1 MRANFLTGL
10 AVVLP
15 TILTFYVVWT
25 FAGFV
30 DDRILPLI
38 PDAFNPLI
46 HYELQIRGVG
56 IIVFVVFT
64 TFVGAVAKG
73 YVGRQVVRL
82 VEAAVDRTPVVRWIY
97 NGAKQIIET
106 ILNQQNATFQ
116 TACLVE
122 YPRKGIWAVAFI
134 STSASGEVLGKGEPG
149 RNAQHLLAHH
159 SEPDLGLPSVR
170 ASPRH
175 HRSRHGNRRC
185 SKTGYISRTGGPS
198 RRLRQKQGLRRPQA
212 ARPDRANGNFLESLT
227 PPHTDR

>member
-15 TILTFYVVWT
+15 TILTFYVVWA

-46 HYELQIRGVG
+46 HYEVQIRGVG

-73 YVGRQVVRL
+73 YFGRQVVRL
-82 VEAAVDRTPVVRWIY
+82 VEAAVDRTPIVRWIY

-134 STSASGEVLGKGEPG
+134 STSASGEVLEKADQGEMLSIFLPTTPNPTSGFLLFVPRRDIIVLDMEIDDAAKLVISAGLVVPHEGAGGKSVTADPKQPYLTGK
-149 RNAQHLLAHH
+149 
-159 SEPDLGLPSVR
+159 SEISPDG
-170 ASPRH
+170 
-175 HRSRHGNRRC
+175 
-185 SKTGYISRTGGPS
+185 
-198 RRLRQKQGLRRPQA
+198 
-212 ARPDRANGNFLESLT
+212 
-227 PPHTDR
+227 

>member
-46 HYELQIRGVG
+46 HYEVQIRGVG

-64 TFVGAVAKG
+64 TFVGAIAKG

-82 VEAAVDRTPVVRWIY
+82 VEAAVDRTPIVRWIY

-134 STSASGEVLGKGEPG
+134 STSASGEVLEKADQGEMLSIFLPTTPNPTSGFLLFVPRRDIIVLDMEIDDAAKLVISAGLVVPHEGADGKRVSADPKRSYLTRQTGTS
-149 RNAQHLLAHH
+149 
-159 SEPDLGLPSVR
+159 SE
-170 ASPRH
+170 
-175 HRSRHGNRRC
+175 
-185 SKTGYISRTGGPS
+185 
-198 RRLRQKQGLRRPQA
+198 
-212 ARPDRANGNFLESLT
+212 E
-227 PPHTDR
+227 

>member
-38 PDAFNPLI
+38 PDAFNPLL
-46 HYELQIRGVG
+46 HYEVQIRGVG

-82 VEAAVDRTPVVRWIY
+82 VEAAVDRTPIVRWIY

-134 STSASGEVLGKGEPG
+134 STSASGEVLEKADQGEMLSIFLPTTPNPTSG
-149 RNAQHLLAHH
+149 FLLFVPRRDIILLDMEIDDAAKLVI
-159 SEPDLGLPSVR
+159 SAGLIVPNEGADENRVSADPKRSYLTRQTETSPD
-170 ASPRH
+170 
-175 HRSRHGNRRC
+175 
-185 SKTGYISRTGGPS
+185 
-198 RRLRQKQGLRRPQA
+198 
-212 ARPDRANGNFLESLT
+212 D
-227 PPHTDR
+227 

>member
-134 STSASGEVLGKGEPG
+134 STSASGEVLEKADQGEMLSIFLPTTPNPTSG
-149 RNAQHLLAHH
+149 FLLFVPRRDIIVLDMEIDDAAKLVI
-159 SEPDLGLPSVR
+159 SAGLVVPHEGSGEKKVS
-170 ASPRH
+170 ADP
-175 HRSRHGNRRC
+175 
-185 SKTGYISRTGGPS
+185 
-198 RRLRQKQGLRRPQA
+198 RRPV
-212 ARPDRANGNFLESLT
+212 LT
-227 PPHTDR
+227 GQTEASSKN

>member
-46 HYELQIRGVG
+46 HYEVQIRGVG

-82 VEAAVDRTPVVRWIY
+82 VEAAVDRTPIVRWIY

-134 STSASGEVLGKGEPG
+134 STSASGEVLEKADQGEMFSIFLPTTPNPTSGFLLFVPRRDIIVLDMEIDDAAKLVISAGLVVPHEGAGGKKVSTDPKRPYLTGQAET
-149 RNAQHLLAHH
+149 
-159 SEPDLGLPSVR
+159 SPD
-170 ASPRH
+170 
-175 HRSRHGNRRC
+175 
-185 SKTGYISRTGGPS
+185 
-198 RRLRQKQGLRRPQA
+198 
-212 ARPDRANGNFLESLT
+212 D
-227 PPHTDR
+227 